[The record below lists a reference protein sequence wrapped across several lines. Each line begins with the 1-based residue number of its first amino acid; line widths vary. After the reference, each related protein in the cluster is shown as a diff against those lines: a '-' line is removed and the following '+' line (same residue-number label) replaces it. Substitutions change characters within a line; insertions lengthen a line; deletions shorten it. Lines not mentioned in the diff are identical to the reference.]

1 METVN
6 EVITP
11 VVPVIPIKKRV
22 RKSRAK
28 VKPVVVAPVIEVVE
42 TVAIVATEPAVA
54 KIPDLINIARRLRA
68 NRVVVDPVIP
78 RKKQSK
84 TARALIL
91 ATANTT
97 LSNKDLTAL
106 FQKELSMTEAGAR
119 TYVYNARKK

>member
-11 VVPVIPIKKRV
+11 VVPVAPIKKRV

-28 VKPVVVAPVIEVVE
+28 VKPVVVAPVLEVVE
-42 TVAIVATEPAVA
+42 TVAIVATEPSVVA
-54 KIPDLINIARRLRA
+54 EPVAPVLIFGR
-68 NRVVVDPVIP
+68 
-78 RKKQSK
+78 SK

>member
-11 VVPVIPIKKRV
+11 VVPVAPIKKRV

-28 VKPVVVAPVIEVVE
+28 VKPVVVAPVLEVVE
-42 TVAIVATEPAVA
+42 TVAIVATEPSVVA
-54 KIPDLINIARRLRA
+54 EPVAP
-68 NRVVVDPVIP
+68 VVEP
-78 RKKQSK
+78 KKQSN

-97 LSNKDLTAL
+97 FSNKDLTAL

-119 TYVYNARKK
+119 TYVYNARNK